1 MKLPEL
7 LKKYKTCIIC
17 LLVIII
23 VLIYLYLVNSNK
35 SNIFEGFMLSGDNE
49 VDLPKYI
56 EGESQYRVLL
66 NTTRHYLNWNNY
78 SKTMKEG
85 QRKFSIMSPKLE
97 KDEKMIGMTKH
108 NTFRNS
114 IDIKSLILS
123 KEIDKSLAKPNGYN
137 LVFQT
142 GQKFNGEV
150 QINIKSYPAKINK
163 QQIVNRQKYEVNEN
177 FNTILNAGELDK
189 LNDTLRK
196 MEIKKK
202 EMKNDLDVLL
212 GMRRA
217 TYSYTDFYNSKNAKV
232 KLYTTSDTNIVLKVE
247 KLFREF
253 RISDSYQEKIPML
266 TESMSVPFG
275 VQLIC
280 RLNSEDGS
288 EVMFYIPLKLNSKT
302 MDGVRSA
309 TAENIHKMFNSTV
322 KYDSNSELS
331 YWHVNDLSKGG
342 REFGNI
348 KKKIYS
354 IKLVIPEETK
364 DHIKN
369 IYANEFF
376 VENGKTLTYIEGELK
391 KLEETLDRLKSIK
404 ETFEN
409 DGPVS
414 FLKCY
419 RFTTQKHHIAIGDIF
434 VTDEKDLINYQNI
447 YACVPDHCYRKVR
460 DWKPSDIV
468 YQGSNFDIY
477 YNPYTKTLH
486 GDKNGYVGR
495 LVACPYKNFASEIL
509 IDNDKAIRKACTAFK
524 KVEIENPIIPDSYN
538 RLENE
543 VLESKIYDHAK
554 KIEVLKQYAIDLN
567 KQNAEVVIINQEHNR
582 IKLQEHLNKQHNR
595 INKGVNKLMKDASQ
609 LAINIKYPVEILK
622 NIINII
628 ASSDNIPHQKK
639 LDTINKLKKLEENA
653 NQEVNGEEVQDAI
666 KDCPIFDLSEY
677 VRRDAAGNIPCFGC
691 LV

>member
-1 MKLPEL
+1 MKFLEFTE
-7 LKKYKTCIIC
+7 KYKTYIIC

-23 VLIYLYLVNSNK
+23 VLIYLYLFHFNT
-35 SNIFEGFMLSGDNE
+35 SNILEGFILSADNE

-56 EGESQYRVLL
+56 EGDSQYRVLL
-66 NTTRHYLNWNNY
+66 NTTRHYLKWNNY
-78 SKTMKEG
+78 SKSMKDG
-85 QRKFSIMSPKLE
+85 QKKFSIMSPKLE
-97 KDEKMIGMTKH
+97 KEEKMIGMTKH
-108 NTFRNS
+108 NTFMNS
-114 IDIKSLILS
+114 IDIKSLILD
-123 KEIDKSLAKPNGYN
+123 KEINNSLAKPTGYN

-150 QINIKSYPAKINK
+150 QINIDSYPAKVNK
-163 QQIVNRQKYEVNEN
+163 QQIINRPKYEVNEN
-177 FNTILNAGELDK
+177 FNTILNSGELNK
-189 LNDTLRK
+189 LNDIIGK

-202 EMKNDLDVLL
+202 EMRKDLDVLL
-212 GMRRA
+212 GMRST
-217 TYSYTDFYNSKNAKV
+217 TYSYTDFYNSKNASV

-253 RISDSYQEKIPML
+253 KISDSYQEKIPML
-266 TESMSVPFG
+266 TESMSLPFG

-280 RLNSEDGS
+280 KLNSEDGP
-288 EVMFYIPLKLNSKT
+288 EVMFYIPLNLNSKT

-309 TAENIHKMFNSTV
+309 TAQNIHKMFNSTV
-322 KYDSNSELS
+322 KYDNNTELS
-331 YWHVNDLSKGG
+331 YWHINDLSKGG

-348 KKKIYS
+348 KKQIYS
-354 IKLVIPEETK
+354 IKIVIPEETK
-364 DHIKN
+364 EHIKN
-369 IYANEFF
+369 IYANEFY

-391 KLEETLDRLKSIK
+391 KLEQTQDRLKSIK

-409 DGPVS
+409 DSPLS

-419 RFTTQKHHIAIGDIF
+419 RFTTPKHHIAIGDIF
-434 VTDEKDLINYQNI
+434 VTDEKDLINYQDI
-447 YACVPDHCYRKVR
+447 FACVPDHCYRKVR
-460 DWKPSDIV
+460 EWRPSDIV

-509 IDNDKAIRKACTAFK
+509 IDNDKAIRKACAEFK

-543 VLESKIYDHAK
+543 LLESKIYDHAK
-554 KIEVLKQYAIDLN
+554 KIEVLKQYADDLN
-567 KQNAEVVIINQEHNR
+567 KQNTEVVIVNQEHNR
-582 IKLQEHLNKQHNR
+582 IKLQEYLNKQHDR
-595 INKGVNKLMKDASQ
+595 INKGVNKLMKDGSQ
-609 LAINIKYPVEILK
+609 IAINIKYPVEILK

-628 ASSDNIPHQKK
+628 AASDNIPQQKK
-639 LDTINKLKKLEENA
+639 IEAINKLKKLEENA
-653 NQEVNGEEVQDAI
+653 NQEVNGKDIQDVI
-666 KDCPIFDLSEY
+666 QDCPIFDLSEY
-677 VRRDAAGNIPCFGC
+677 VRRDASGNIPCFGC